1 MESETLAVS
10 EPINGNGPDA
20 VAIDWG
26 DSVQGGGIDFGES
39 EPDIDYDIGAVDLSV
54 ITVEECGDGE
64 GGEGG
69 EEVNLASKKVQGKM
83 CQGVRVVTV

>member
-10 EPINGNGPDA
+10 ESINGSGPDA

-64 GGEGG
+64 GGE
-69 EEVNLASKKVQGKM
+69 EVNLASKKVQGKM